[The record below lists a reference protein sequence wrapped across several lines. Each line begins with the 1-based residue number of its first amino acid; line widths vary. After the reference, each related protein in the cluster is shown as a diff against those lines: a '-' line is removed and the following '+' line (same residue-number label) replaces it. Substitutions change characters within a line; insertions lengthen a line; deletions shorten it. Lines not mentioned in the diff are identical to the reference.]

1 MNKNGNSVIENI
13 NNNYQEL
20 FSAERKAADFIL
32 ANFQEAMML
41 NITELAKKS
50 KTSEATIVRM
60 CKHIGYQGYY
70 QMRLMMSRDAGK
82 GHLEL
87 GKDSVADSTKVLFDI
102 AAARVGKLAES
113 IQMDTLIKAAQ
124 ILKESRISYVIGAGN
139 TNPVALDL
147 GFRLERLGIPC
158 IYPSLPEHFL
168 NHIRLGTSE
177 DAILAISRSGVSKQV
192 VQAMELAGKNNM
204 RAIVVSGE
212 SQTSLTA
219 YADCLIHVK
228 EIKKIP
234 IGGDADSH
242 LLEMAVNDALLY
254 VVKNYDSIVSHEKM
268 VNRDLEDIDDI
279 EIMLSEYKL

>member
-1 MNKNGNSVIENI
+1 MDKNGDSVIEVI
-13 NNNYQEL
+13 KNNYHEL
-20 FSAERKAADFIL
+20 FSAERKVADFIL
-32 ANFQEAMML
+32 TNFHDALLL

-82 GHLEL
+82 RQLEL
-87 GKDSVADSTKVLFDI
+87 EEDSVADSTKILFDI
-102 AAARVGKLAES
+102 AAERVAKLAES

-168 NHIRLGTSE
+168 NHIRLGTNE
-177 DAILAISRSGVSKQV
+177 DAILAISRSGMSKQV
-192 VQAMELAGKNNM
+192 VQAMELAGRNNM
-204 RAIVVSGE
+204 RAIVISGE

-228 EIKKIP
+228 EMKKIP
-234 IGGDADSH
+234 IGGNADSH

-254 VVKNYDSIVSHEKM
+254 IVKNYDSIVSDEKM
-268 VNRDLEDIDDI
+268 VKNDLEDIDDI